1 MKPDDLVMR
10 ACRNQ
15 VDFATGVVQSITEGS
30 SKMQE
35 RNLQAA
41 NDVTASFA
49 AAQQRMA
56 QASGPQ
62 DLWRIQAKWASEN
75 VENALAYWRDLS
87 TIALGAQS
95 AIVKRLAQE
104 VQRIDP
110 DSTLLDTRGNFLE
123 VMDRAY
129 KQWLETTS
137 ASR

>member
-1 MKPDDLVMR
+1 MDMRPDDLVMR

-15 VDFATGVVQSITEGS
+15 VDFATGVVQSLTEGS

-49 AAQQRMA
+49 AAQQQMA
-56 QASGPQ
+56 QASGLQ
-62 DLWRIQAKWASEN
+62 DVWRIQAKWASEN
-75 VENALAYWRDLS
+75 VENAWRDLS
-87 TIALGAQS
+87 AIALGAQS

-110 DSTLLDTRGNFLE
+110 DSTLLDPRGNFLE